1 MPGDVTESSRI
12 NSKKIEGELENCILG
27 FPWWST
33 GYMYFQDGG
42 EEGHALIFC
51 CNTKI
56 ATGCWTSIDR
66 RMLEPTKKRFP
77 MSKDKGE
84 MAMWQ

>member
-1 MPGDVTESSRI
+1 MPGDVTESSRT
-12 NSKKIEGELENCILG
+12 NSKKIESELENCILG
-27 FPWWST
+27 LPWWPT

-42 EEGHALIFC
+42 EGCALIFC
-51 CNTKI
+51 YNTKT
-56 ATGCWTSIDR
+56 ATSCCTPIDR

-84 MAMWQ
+84 TVMRQ